1 MLLEVFMLEVIQA
14 TFSRQ
19 CSLITQKE
27 TVHIYFMNQ
36 LHEIGSEVFPH
47 QPSESL
53 AQVGENLH

>member
-1 MLLEVFMLEVIQA
+1 MLEVIQA

-19 CSLITQKE
+19 CSLISQKE